1 MKKLIVFLI
10 LLSQSLIA
18 FSQTDTSKKERNPE
32 PVKCLPVS
40 TFKSIAKDLLRGDSA
55 IAELKLANEQITQ
68 LEEKVVLKDSV
79 IVTMQKKEENYQT
92 IIKSQDEKYL
102 VLEDH
107 TKKLEVQLKKEKV
120 KNKFKTYIGGG
131 LIAILSVFLLIQ

>member
-1 MKKLIVFLI
+1 MNLRI

-18 FSQTDTSKKERNPE
+18 FSQTDTSKKNNTPE

-55 IAELKLANEQITQ
+55 MAELNLANQQITK
-68 LEEKVVLKDSV
+68 LEEKVSLKDSV
-79 IVTMQKKEENYQT
+79 IVTMQKKEENYVT
-92 IIKSQDEKYL
+92 IIKSQDEKYQ

-107 TKKLEVQLKKEKV
+107 TKNLESQLRKEKV
-120 KNKFKTYIGGG
+120 KNKFKTFVGGG
-131 LIAILSVFLLIQ
+131 LIAILSVLLLIQ

>member
-1 MKKLIVFLI
+1 MFLI

-131 LIAILSVFLLIQ
+131 LIAILSVFLLNVLEL

>member
-1 MKKLIVFLI
+1 MFLI

-18 FSQTDTSKKERNPE
+18 FSQTDTNNKNRTPE

-40 TFKSIAKDLLRGDSA
+40 TFKSIAKDLLKGDSA
-55 IAELKLANEQITQ
+55 MAELKLANEQINK
-68 LEEKVVLKDSV
+68 LEEKISLKDSV

>member
-1 MKKLIVFLI
+1 M
-10 LLSQSLIA
+10 
-18 FSQTDTSKKERNPE
+18 
-32 PVKCLPVS
+32 
-40 TFKSIAKDLLRGDSA
+40 
-55 IAELKLANEQITQ
+55 
-68 LEEKVVLKDSV
+68 KDSV

>member
-1 MKKLIVFLI
+1 MFLI
-10 LLSQSLIA
+10 LLSQSWIA
-18 FSQTDTSKKERNPE
+18 FSQTDTNNKKDKGAE

-55 IAELKLANEQITQ
+55 IAELKLSNEQIVL
-68 LEEKVVLKDSV
+68 LEQKVSLKDSV
-79 IVTMQKKEENYQT
+79 ITTMQKKEENYLT

-120 KNKFKTYIGGG
+120 KNKFKSFIGGG
-131 LIAILSVFLLIQ
+131 LIAILSVFLLVQ

>member
-1 MKKLIVFLI
+1 VFLI

>member
-1 MKKLIVFLI
+1 MFLI

>member
-1 MKKLIVFLI
+1 MFLI

-107 TKKLEVQLKKEKV
+107 TKKLEVQLKKEEV

>member
-1 MKKLIVFLI
+1 MFLI

-79 IVTMQKKEENYQT
+79 IVTMQK
-92 IIKSQDEKYL
+92 
-102 VLEDH
+102 
-107 TKKLEVQLKKEKV
+107 
-120 KNKFKTYIGGG
+120 
-131 LIAILSVFLLIQ
+131 

>member
-1 MKKLIVFLI
+1 MFLI
-10 LLSQSLIA
+10 LLSQSWIA
-18 FSQTDTSKKERNPE
+18 FSQTDTNNKKDKSSE

-55 IAELKLANEQITQ
+55 IAELKLSNEQIVL
-68 LEEKVVLKDSV
+68 LEQKVSLKDSV
-79 IVTMQKKEENYQT
+79 ITTMQKKEENYLT
-92 IIKSQDEKYL
+92 IIKSQDEKYI

-120 KNKFKTYIGGG
+120 KNKFKSFIGGG
-131 LIAILSVFLLIQ
+131 LIAILSVFLLVQ